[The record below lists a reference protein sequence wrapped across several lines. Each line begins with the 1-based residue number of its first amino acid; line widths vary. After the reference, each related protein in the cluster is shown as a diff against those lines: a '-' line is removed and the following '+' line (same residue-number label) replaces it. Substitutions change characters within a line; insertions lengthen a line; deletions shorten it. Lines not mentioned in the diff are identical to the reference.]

1 MSLLSLF
8 RKLWHREAGLVFLLL
23 ALLLDWTAAGAQVSV
38 VNGRASNAD
47 TYQRFASPMLLKV
60 NANSLR
66 GARSSNRIIFANLSN
81 FLCED
86 VSILDFTAVVSE
98 ASGGGRT
105 YTFKGALRVHSGVDQ
120 NVGLTLSLFEGTR
133 RILMILNPKISAES
147 GEDEKFTLKTTV
159 PAKAARAIDEA
170 KDLSLEITVRVKR
183 D

>member
-1 MSLLSLF
+1 MTVDTSVPAIEARGLGKVYSPG
-8 RKLWHREAGLVFLLL
+8 REAEVI
-23 ALLLDWTAAGAQVSV
+23 ALRNVGMRVNRGEFIAIMGPSGSGKSTLMNMIGCLDTPTSG
-38 VNGRASNAD
+38 
-47 TYQRFASPMLLKV
+47 TY
-60 NANSLR
+60 
-66 GARSSNRIIFANLSN
+66 
-81 FLCED
+81 LCED